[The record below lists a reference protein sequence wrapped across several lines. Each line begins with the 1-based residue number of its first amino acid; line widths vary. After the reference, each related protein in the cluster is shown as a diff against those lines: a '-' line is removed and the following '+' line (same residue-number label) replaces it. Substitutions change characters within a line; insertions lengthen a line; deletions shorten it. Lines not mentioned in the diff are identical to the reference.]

1 VSRRLE
7 LSRSGR
13 VIDPKGCSGLSSP
26 GDATIEAGG
35 ASGLAGAS
43 MDPASVLAFRLR
55 AMTAGEGD
63 GPLGRMELVLG
74 ANGSSPGIQT
84 SFSSLSG

>member
-1 VSRRLE
+1 
-7 LSRSGR
+7 
-13 VIDPKGCSGLSSP
+13 
-26 GDATIEAGG
+26 
-35 ASGLAGAS
+35 